1 MKRLNYSWQ
10 DMQAQCMTIV
20 NQLEKDDWA
29 PDYIVGITRGGAI
42 PAVMISHRIG
52 VPMHPL
58 EVSLRSEGGNQ
69 VHDCGMAEDA
79 IGYVPTSERV
89 GTEMTDIARR
99 KKILIVD
106 DINDTGATIAWIKRS
121 WEDSAKFL
129 NWEGVW
135 GGNVRFAVLIDN
147 ASSKE
152 RVHYSG
158 VSIDKAIDDSWIV
171 FPFEE
176 WWKQ

>member
-1 MKRLNYSWQ
+1 MNQVKFEWQ
-10 DMQAQCMTIV
+10 DIEDQCRTIAY
-20 NQLEKDDWA
+20 QLEDDGWK

-42 PAVMISHRIG
+42 PAVMLSHFLN

-58 EVSLRSEGGNQ
+58 EVSLRTDGGHQ

-79 IGYVPTSERV
+79 VGYIPISERNS
-89 GTEMTDIARR
+89 TELTDVNRR

-121 WEDSAKFL
+121 WEDNAKFL

-135 GGNVRFAVLIDN
+135 GSNVRFAVLVNN
-147 ASSKE
+147 AVSKE
-152 RVHYSG
+152 SADYTG
-158 VSIDKAIDDSWIV
+158 VTIDKSVDDSWIV
-171 FPFEE
+171 FPFES
-176 WWKQ
+176 WWNK